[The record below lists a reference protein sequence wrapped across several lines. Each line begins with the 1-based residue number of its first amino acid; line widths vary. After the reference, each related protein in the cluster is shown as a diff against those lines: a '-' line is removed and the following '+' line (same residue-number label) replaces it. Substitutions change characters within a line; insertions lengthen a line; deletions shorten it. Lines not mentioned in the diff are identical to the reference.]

1 MYIITLF
8 YPKTGNLYVIRHMNN
23 VIRHIYFDNLRKT
36 SIFASRITNLEDS
49 YLHTWQYGKIHK
61 PQNDYL

>member
-1 MYIITLF
+1 MCQHVYHYLVLSQNC
-8 YPKTGNLYVIRHMNN
+8 NLYVIRHMNN

-49 YLHTWQYGKIHK
+49 YLHT
-61 PQNDYL
+61 

>member
-1 MYIITLF
+1 MYIITLL

-49 YLHTWQYGKIHK
+49 YLHT
-61 PQNDYL
+61 